1 MNDCVFCKIIKGELP
16 SRKIYENKHT
26 LCFMDIST
34 DVDFHLLVIPK
45 KHVVSIL
52 DCDSKTLNE
61 VFKTVKHVSNL
72 LTEKC
77 GFSGVNLLNAS
88 GKSAGQSVDHFH
100 IHLIPRKND
109 DKIDAWPKFEGTK
122 NSLEQNFKFLTDNI

>member
-1 MNDCVFCKIIKGELP
+1 MDNCVFCKIVKGELP
-16 SRKIYENKHT
+16 SRKIYENERT
-26 LCFMDIST
+26 LCFMDISK

-45 KHVVSIL
+45 KHIVSIL
-52 DCDSKTLNE
+52 DCDCETLNE
-61 VFKTVKHVSNL
+61 VFKTVKHISNL

-100 IHLIPRKND
+100 IHLIPRKNGD
-109 DKIDAWPKFEGTK
+109 GLDTWPKFEGAK
-122 NSLEQNFKFLTDNI
+122 NSLEENFKFLIENL